1 MRNYSLTRT
10 FLSALAAFVLVA
22 CAQPVPR
29 ALPPEAASGWTDKPG
44 WHARTFMVAAAN
56 AHAVDAGYEML
67 KAGGSAVDAAIAV
80 QMVLTLVE
88 PQSSGIGGGA
98 FLVHFDGKQVVSFDG
113 RETAPADA
121 DEKMFLKAD
130 GQPMAFMDA
139 VAGGLAVGTP
149 GVLRMLELAHRRH
162 GLLPWAA
169 LFEPAIRLAE
179 SGFAISPR
187 LHALLQKET
196 HLPRDPVAFAYFYNP
211 DGSAKPAGTVLKN
224 PPLAQTLREL
234 AAHGAQAFYAGPIA
248 RDIVNTV
255 RAHPGNPGRLGEQ
268 DMAAYTAKERA
279 PTCIEY
285 RRYDLCGMPPPSS
298 GAIGVGQLLGIL
310 EHTDIAQH
318 RPTRT
323 GAHWYVPAQAVHLFS
338 EAGRLAYADRA
349 RYVADADFVALPAG
363 LLDKK
368 YLAQRARLI
377 GERSMGKATPGSP
390 AGADLSRI
398 DDASPELPATSHIS
412 IVDAHGN
419 ALAMTTS
426 IESAF
431 GARVMVRGFLLNN
444 QLTDFSFVTTEDGRR
459 VANRLQPGKRP
470 RSSMA
475 PTLVLD
481 AGRQRVVLVV
491 GSPGGSSIINYVAK
505 VVVGTLDW
513 GLNVQDAIALPN
525 VGSRNG
531 PTELELHRVEA
542 PLVEELK
549 ARGHEVTLI
558 EQTSGLQGIMRTPS
572 GWFAGADPRR
582 EGSAR
587 GD

>member
-1 MRNYSLTRT
+1 MNNYLLGHA
-10 FLSALAAFVLVA
+10 FLSALAALVLVA

-29 ALPPEAASGWTDKPG
+29 TLPPEAASGWSDKPG
-44 WHARTFMVAAAN
+44 WHARTFIVAAAN
-56 AHAVDAGYEML
+56 PHAVDAGYEIL

-98 FLVHFDGKQVVSFDG
+98 FLVHFDGKQVSSFDG
-113 RETAPADA
+113 RETAPAAADA
-121 DEKMFLKAD
+121 QMFLKPD

-139 VAGGLAVGTP
+139 VVGGLAVGTP

-162 GLLPWAA
+162 GRLPWAA

-179 SGFAISPR
+179 SGFAMSPR

-196 HLPRDPVAFAYFYNP
+196 HLQRDPAAFAYFYQP
-211 DGSAKPAGTVLKN
+211 DGSAKPVGTVLKN
-224 PPLAQTLREL
+224 APLAQTLREV
-234 AAHGAQAFYAGPIA
+234 AANGAQAFYAGAIA
-248 RDIVNTV
+248 RDIVNAV
-255 RAHPGNPGRLGEQ
+255 RTHPSKPGRLSEQ
-268 DMAAYTAKERA
+268 DLAGYTAKERA
-279 PTCIEY
+279 PTCVEY

-310 EHTDIAQH
+310 AHTDIAQH
-318 RPTRT
+318 RPART

-363 LLDKK
+363 LLDEK

-377 GERSMGKATPGSP
+377 GERSMGKATPGIP

-398 DDASPELPATSHIS
+398 DDTSPELPATSHIS

-444 QLTDFSFVTTEDGRR
+444 QLTDFSFAATEDGRR

-481 AGRQRVVLVV
+481 DERKRVVLVI

-513 GLNVQDAIALPN
+513 GLDVQDAIALPN
-525 VGSRNG
+525 FGSRNG
-531 PTELELHRVEA
+531 PTELELHRAEE

-549 ARGHEVTLI
+549 ARGHAVKLI
-558 EQTSGLQGIMRTPS
+558 EQTSGLQGIMRTPN

-582 EGSAR
+582 EGMAR